1 MTDLTQVLTKNTQEE
16 RSTLNDHVKEMK
28 KLALRI
34 RIETLRML
42 AAHTHGHV
50 GGSLSVADAIAVL
63 YGGQLKHDPNNPKWG
78 GRDYLVLS
86 KGHCGP
92 ALYSALAIRGF
103 FPLDTLLTLNHLGT
117 MLPSHS
123 DRNLTPGVDMTTGSL
138 GQGVSCA
145 LGMALGLKIDGK
157 ENYVFSIIGDGEAQE
172 GQVWETMLIA
182 PAKKLS
188 RFIVMMD
195 NNKQQLD
202 DFTDQIAPLGDV
214 RKKAED
220 FGWNALSVDGH
231 DVGAINE
238 AIEACK
244 KSDKPGFIEL
254 RTIKGKGWKEKEAV
268 NGNHGVKGITPDL
281 VKDAI
286 GLLQR
291 ELDDVR

>member
-1 MTDLTQVLTKNTQEE
+1 MRESTQSLTTYNQEE
-16 RSTLNDHVKEMK
+16 RSTVDHNVKEMK

-34 RIETLRML
+34 RIETLHML
-42 AAHTHGHV
+42 AVHTHGHV

-63 YGGQLKHDPNNPKWG
+63 YGGQLKHDPKNPKWE
-78 GRDYLVLS
+78 GRDYFVLS

-92 ALYSALAIRGF
+92 ALYSALALRGF

-117 MLPSHS
+117 MLPSHT

-138 GQGVSCA
+138 GQGLSCA
-145 LGMALGLKIDGK
+145 VGMALGLKIDGK

-188 RFIVMMD
+188 RLIVMMD

-202 DFTDQIAPLGDV
+202 DFTDQISPLGDV

-220 FGWNALSVDGH
+220 FGWFALSVDGH

-238 AIEACK
+238 AIEACR
-244 KSDKPGFIEL
+244 KSDRPSFIEL
-254 RTIKGKGWKEKEAV
+254 RTVKGKGWKEKEAV
-268 NGNHGVKGITPDL
+268 NGNHGVKGITLDL

-291 ELDDVR
+291 ELDDLR